1 MNNPRTDPG
10 VRCLERDRISGRLES
25 EHRPSEARHARQG
38 GLQRGGRSTAGANR
52 GSSNGPYR
60 YTSSFS
66 LITVKKTQPAV
77 LFSFLQKDRFNLSLK
92 LIIPQH
98 SKSQK
103 VCLGVK

>member
-66 LITVKKTQPAV
+66 LITAAGCAFQLSAERLIQFIFKINNSTTQ
-77 LFSFLQKDRFNLSLK
+77 
-92 LIIPQH
+92 
-98 SKSQK
+98 
-103 VCLGVK
+103 